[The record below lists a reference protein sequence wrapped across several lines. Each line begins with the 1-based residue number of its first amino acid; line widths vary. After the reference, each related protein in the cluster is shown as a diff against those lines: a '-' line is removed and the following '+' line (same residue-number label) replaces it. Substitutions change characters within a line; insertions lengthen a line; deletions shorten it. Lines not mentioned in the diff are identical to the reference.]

1 MMKKAVIFDL
11 DGTLWDSV
19 SVITE
24 AWNEVFSERAPG
36 RETLTEERMRSL
48 MGKTLPEFST
58 ALLPDKSPEEGLDIL
73 GECCRREV
81 TFIERKGAKLY
92 PGVPETL
99 RELSVRYSLYIVSN
113 CEDGYIQA
121 FLDYYDARP
130 LFEGFLSFG
139 DTHLDKDE
147 NILYLIEKYGI
158 DRAVYV
164 GDTEKD
170 RLCTRKAGLPFI
182 HAAYGFGDVAEC
194 DEKIDSFSE
203 LPQKAEKILG

>member
-1 MMKKAVIFDL
+1 
-11 DGTLWDSV
+11 
-19 SVITE
+19 
-24 AWNEVFSERAPG
+24 
-36 RETLTEERMRSL
+36 MRSL
-48 MGKTLPEFST
+48 MGRTLPEFSA
-58 ALLPDKSPEEGLDIL
+58 ALLPDKSVEEGLDIL

-92 PGVPETL
+92 PEVIEIL
-99 RELSVRYSLYIVSN
+99 RKLSGKYSLYIVSN

-121 FLDYYDARP
+121 FLDYYNARS

-139 DTHLDKDE
+139 DTHLDKDR

-158 DRAVYV
+158 DKSVYV

-194 DEKIDSFSE
+194 DEKIDSFAE
-203 LPQKAEKILG
+203 LPAKAERILG